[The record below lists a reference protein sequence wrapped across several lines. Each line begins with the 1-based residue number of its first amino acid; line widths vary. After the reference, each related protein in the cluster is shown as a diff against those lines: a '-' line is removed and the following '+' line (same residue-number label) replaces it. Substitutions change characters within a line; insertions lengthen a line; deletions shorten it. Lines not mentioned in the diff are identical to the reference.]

1 MISCLRSF
9 IIALTLLQFCEFST
23 EVQWLSFDDR
33 GSQVVIVW
41 TDAAAGEEDTKEF
54 EDDDMAGHFVP
65 VLVGDT
71 TSCQVAD
78 LGFLA
83 FDDHVGEMFLPPPL
97 A

>member
-9 IIALTLLQFCEFST
+9 IIALTLLQFCEFSA
-23 EVQWLSFDDR
+23 EVQWLNFDGR
-33 GSQVVIVW
+33 GNQAVIAW
-41 TDAAAGEEDTKEF
+41 ADAASGEEDSKEF
-54 EDDDMAGHFVP
+54 EDDDMAGHSVP
-65 VLVGDT
+65 ALVGDT
-71 TSCQVAD
+71 TSCQITD